1 MIVPSWKIRSSV
13 ILCLRCTG
21 GITLSI
27 VAYIQSSLRPVPNT
41 FLSVR
46 KNTERIPTKFA
57 GGIITTTSRLSDY
70 IFGEIGT
77 RTTFFGEI
85 GTEYERKFKS
95 TSIGLAAMSNRC
107 WRLANEFTDSLHRRW
122 QIHDRIHNFT
132 LIYRFHLQIS
142 YKYIKNFTAF
152 SQS

>member
-1 MIVPSWKIRSSV
+1 MAMIVPSWKIRSSV

-77 RTTFFGEI
+77 RTTFFW
-85 GTEYERKFKS
+85 RNW
-95 TSIGLAAMSNRC
+95 NRIREKIQIDVNRFGRNVKQVLTPSE
-107 WRLANEFTDSLHRRW
+107 WIHRLTAQTMTNTRSDT
-122 QIHDRIHNFT
+122 Q
-132 LIYRFHLQIS
+132 FHVNLQIS
-142 YKYIKNFTAF
+142 LTNFI
-152 SQS
+152 